1 MTKMR
6 LLTAL
11 GLLIGVFALA
21 ACGSDDDS
29 TSDSGDTGGS
39 GSAAAGEFEDLISD
53 GTLTVGSDIPYP
65 PFEIGD
71 PPDYDGFDIELI
83 NAVAEKIGLDVEI
96 VDVPFFAITSGG
108 GQSFDLAI
116 AATTTTEE
124 REAAVDFSDPYFIA
138 QQSLLT
144 TPDSGIATI
153 DDITSDTIVGVQ
165 DGTTGDTYA
174 QENTDGD
181 VRPFDEID
189 DAYGALERGQVDVIF
204 NDLPSTQSVADD
216 SGGDLIVAEE
226 YDTGEEYGI
235 VFRDGEHDDLREA
248 VNEALTELKEDGTLD
263 DLYQEYFGVEMPK
276 TLVGAT
282 HEPS

>member
-11 GLLIGVFALA
+11 GLLIGVFALS

-29 TSDSGDTGGS
+29 SSDSGDSG

-65 PFEIGD
+65 PFEMGD
-71 PPDYDGFDIELI
+71 PPDYEGFDIDLI
-83 NAVAEKIGLDVEI
+83 NAVGEELGLEVEI

-108 GQSFDLAI
+108 GTSFDLAI

-124 REAAVDFSDPYFIA
+124 REQAVDFSDPYFIA
-138 QQSLLT
+138 QQSMLT
-144 TPDSGIATI
+144 AADSGIDSIEDVTSETI
-153 DDITSDTIVGVQ
+153 IGVQ

-174 QENTDGD
+174 QENTEGD
-181 VRPFDEID
+181 VRPFDEVD

-216 SGGDLIVAEE
+216 SGGDLVVAET

-235 VFRDGEHDDLREA
+235 VFREDEHTDLREA
-248 VNEALTELKEDGTLD
+248 VNEALVTLKEDGTLD
-263 DLYQEYFGVEMPK
+263 ELYQEYFGVDMPQP
-276 TLVGAT
+276 LVDAT